1 MAQEGGEY
9 QNGTGA
15 ENGSSKGPVFSAL
28 RPKLVVEAPKA
39 ADAVAFYKAAFGA
52 EEVERSNHPKRKA
65 DQELPLILF
74 SRLRLGAV
82 ELLVADETEESGAG
96 AKSVEALGGAS
107 FVLCLETDDVQAAV
121 ASAVKAGAVVAEEV
135 SGEGRCCCRG
145 HTTKL
150 KDPFGFVW
158 AIGSPSKAAAVEA
171 DGQA

>member
-9 QNGTGA
+9 ENGTGA

-65 DQELPLILF
+65 EQELPLILF

-96 AKSVEALGGAS
+96 AKSVETLGGAS
-107 FVLCLETDDVQAAV
+107 FVLCLETDDVEAAV
-121 ASAVKAGAVVAEEV
+121 ASAVKAGAVAEDV
-135 SGEGRCCCRG
+135 SGEGLCCGSGCW
-145 HTTKL
+145 TKVM
-150 KDPFGFVW
+150 DPFGFVW
-158 AIGSPSKAAAVEA
+158 AIGSSSKAASVEA